1 MEEDIEKGWDMDK
14 LGLEQIKEQIK
25 YGTEVLKLIVLL
37 GVAIGGGSI
46 GVLLGKYSL
55 VRFGLAGFGILV
67 TLSLAIGAWRQHRRT
82 QQLIK
87 RIAEAL

>member
-1 MEEDIEKGWDMDK
+1 MEEDIEEGWE

-55 VRFGLAGFGILV
+55 VRFGLVGFGILV

-87 RIAEAL
+87 RITEAL

>member
-1 MEEDIEKGWDMDK
+1 MDK

-37 GVAIGGGSI
+37 GVAIGGGSV
-46 GVLLGKYSL
+46 GVLLGKYSP
-55 VRFGLAGFGILV
+55 VRIGLAGFGILV
-67 TLSLAIGAWRQHRRT
+67 TLSLAIGAWRQHRQIQR
-82 QQLIK
+82 LIK